1 MVGENQIWK
10 IQKILDS
17 VIAIPPQKN
26 FESHPLHIH
35 YFKTG
40 SQFFI
45 SEYSLQKFIWCPPAE
60 DSIFIHF
67 LHKNK
72 AGIFRPCFFIVLN
85 SI

>member
-1 MVGENQIWK
+1 MGLYTRIYNKKFESAHRYKIHIGQKLILK

-26 FESHPLHIH
+26 FEYYPLHIH

-45 SEYSLQKFIWCPPAE
+45 SEYSLQKFI
-60 DSIFIHF
+60 
-67 LHKNK
+67 
-72 AGIFRPCFFIVLN
+72 
-85 SI
+85 